1 MYNRIVFGGSL
12 SQFFSVNIPDLNKR
26 EYTILGT
33 LVAFTLFFGI
43 FPSVI
48 LNGLHYSVSTLIY
61 SYNSEIFAILPSL
74 SATSISGLSNIKP
87 NPYFI
92 TGFADASTKYLVVE
106 IPLFHL
112 LSVIAINNLHQFFRG
127 IGDWPKEEFYLQYSQ
142 YLLLL
147 CWMNWK
153 NMRLNTFFMLTM
165 DYFTQKKPLTSLL

>member
-92 TGFADASTKYLVVE
+92 TGFADASTKYLVVFGSN
-106 IPLFHL
+106 LQSTVGSRFTRTQL
-112 LSVIAINNLHQFFRG
+112 AMVRLASYQYSVI
-127 IGDWPKEEFYLQYSQ
+127 IGLILSDG
-142 YLLLL
+142 
-147 CWMNWK
+147 
-153 NMRLNTFFMLTM
+153 
-165 DYFTQKKPLTSLL
+165 